1 MTNLVDLSKK
11 PYNLSEED
19 IQWVEDTLANMTV
32 EEKVGQLFFNMGAER
47 SEEYLTGV
55 LEDYKIAAVRY
66 NKGPASEVYD
76 QNYILQTKSKIPLI
90 IAANTEAGGDGA
102 VTDGTKIGD
111 EVKVAATNDPK
122 YAYELGRISGIEA
135 SAVGCNASFAP
146 IVDLSRN
153 WRNPIIASR
162 TWGDDVDQVIE
173 LSKEYMRGIME
184 YNIMPFA
191 KHFPGDGIDERD
203 HHLSY
208 AANPMNKEEWLDS
221 FGRIYGELA
230 EAGLPG
236 IMAGHIHLPNVEK
249 EYYPDREL
257 DEMLPASLS
266 KFQLDELLRGELG
279 YNGVIVT
286 DASHMVAMT
295 ASMPRREM
303 LPTAIEAGCD
313 LFLFFNDPDEDIQ
326 WMKEGLENGILTEE
340 RLHDAVRRT
349 LGLKAKIGL
358 HKYEGR
364 REEIMLPKE
373 EAMALINTD
382 EAKAV
387 QAEVADKAI
396 TLVKDKQ
403 ADIFPVTPERY
414 KRVLLVPVQGQTG
427 GFGAM
432 IAGKKARAVDTLK
445 ELLEGKGHDV
455 SIWEST
461 EERIMKLPEDERA
474 AAIANVYAQKQP
486 IANLTDNYDL
496 IINVSDVNSG
506 GTVQRIVWPAAKGTP
521 DQPFYVHE
529 VPTIF
534 VSVQNPHDLADV
546 PQVGTYINAYDGLR
560 PTLEALVAKLAGETE
575 FTGVASTGVKDL
587 VDVTIW
593 RESKYDG
600 WKDGRINK

>member
-1 MTNLVDLSKK
+1 MTNLVDLTKK
-11 PYNLSEED
+11 PYNLD
-19 IQWVEDTLANMTV
+19 QTAIDWVEETLSNMTV
-32 EEKVGQLFFNMGAER
+32 DEKIGQLFFNMGAER

-55 LEDYKIAAVRY
+55 LDDYKIAAVRY

-76 QNYILQTKSKIPLI
+76 QNYILQTKSKIPLL

-102 VTDGTKIGD
+102 VTDGTKVGD
-111 EVKVAATNDPK
+111 EIKVAATNDPK
-122 YAYELGRISGIEA
+122 DAYKLGQVSGLEA

-146 IVDLSRN
+146 IVDLTRN
-153 WRNPIIASR
+153 WRNPIIANR
-162 TWGDDVDQVIE
+162 TWSDDVDLTIE

-208 AANPMNKEEWLDS
+208 ASNRMNKEEWMES

-249 EYYPDREL
+249 EMYPDREL
-257 DEMLPASLS
+257 DEMLPASLN
-266 KFQLDELLRGELG
+266 KTLLDELLRGELG
-279 YNGVIVT
+279 YNGAIVT

-295 ASMPRREM
+295 AAMPRREM

-313 LFLFFNDPDEDIQ
+313 LFLFFNDPDEDFQ
-326 WMKEGLENGILTEE
+326 WMKEGYENGLLTEE
-340 RLHDAVRRT
+340 RLHDAIRRT

-358 HKYEGR
+358 HQFEGR
-364 REEIMLPKE
+364 REELMLPKE
-373 EAMALINTD
+373 EAMALINTP
-382 EAKAV
+382 ES
-387 QAEVADKAI
+387 QAIADEVADKAI

-403 ADIFPVTPERY
+403 KDIFPVTPERY
-414 KRVLLVPVQGQTG
+414 KRILLVDVEGSKG

-432 IAGKKARAVDTLK
+432 IAGDKKRASDTMK
-445 ELLEGKGHDV
+445 EILEERGHEV
-455 SIWEST
+455 TVWEST
-461 EERIMKLPEDERA
+461 EERIMRLPKEEQA

-486 IANLTDNYDL
+486 ISNLTDNYDL
-496 IINVSDVNSG
+496 IINLVDVNSG

-529 VPTIF
+529 VPTIV
-534 VSVQNPHDLADV
+534 VSIQHAFALADM
-546 PQVGTYINAYDGLR
+546 PQVGTYINAYDGQEN
-560 PTLEALVAKLAGETE
+560 TLEALAEKLAGESE
-575 FTGVASTGVKDL
+575 FTGVSP
-587 VDVTIW
+587 VDAMVSELLDTAIW
-593 RESKYDG
+593 RESTY
-600 WKDGRINK
+600 